1 MGKLKRNTILFNIL
15 GSIALFSVGFS
26 SFYFGSEPPNNRTKL
41 LLDIGDVSVDS
52 IYFQLIDYEPIEYN
66 QSFGLV
72 NDGKFSSEG
81 SFSLIFEFD
90 YINFSE
96 FYNTKTKNFRIMFD
110 FLPNLAISKFATN
123 IICQSIPYGDNSSTA
138 QLLVI
143 SEPDNFSNNGS
154 IKAEFDFK
162 SLVEGYNFFVEF
174 KFIFN
179 DSNNEML
186 NLLSGGSVLNG
197 TFSCKYLE

>member
-26 SFYFGSEPPNNRTKL
+26 SFYFGSEPPNDRTKL

-81 SFSLIFEFD
+81 AFSLIFEFH
-90 YINFSE
+90 YINFYE
-96 FYNTKTKNFRIMFD
+96 FYNTTNFRIIFD

-123 IICQSIPYGDNSSTA
+123 IICQSISYDDNSSTA
-138 QLLVI
+138 QLLEI
-143 SEPDNFSNNGS
+143 SGPYNFSNNGS

-162 SLVEGYNFFVEF
+162 SLVQGYNFFVEL
-174 KFIFN
+174 KFVFN

-186 NLLSGGSVLNG
+186 NLLNGGSVLNG
-197 TFSCKYLE
+197 SFSCQYLE

>member
-1 MGKLKRNTILFNIL
+1 MGKLKRNTILFNVL

-26 SFYFGSEPPNNRTKL
+26 SFYFGSEPPNNITKL
-41 LLDIGDVSVDS
+41 LLDIGDVNVDS

-66 QSFGLV
+66 QSYGLV

-90 YINFSE
+90 YINFYE
-96 FYNTKTKNFRIMFD
+96 FYNTRNFRIKFD

-138 QLLVI
+138 QLLEI
-143 SEPDNFSNNGS
+143 SEAYNFSNDGS
-154 IKAEFDFK
+154 IKAEFDFN
-162 SLVEGYNFFVEF
+162 SLVQGYNFFVEL
-174 KFIFN
+174 KFVFN

-186 NLLSGGSVLNG
+186 NLLNGGSVLNG
-197 TFSCKYLE
+197 SFSCQYLE

>member
-15 GSIALFSVGFS
+15 SSITLFSVGFS
-26 SFYFGSEPPNNRTKL
+26 SFYFGSEPPNDRTNL
-41 LLDIGDVSVDS
+41 SLDIGDISVDS

-90 YINFSE
+90 YINFYE
-96 FYNTKTKNFRIMFD
+96 FYNTRNFRIMFD
-110 FLPNLAISKFATN
+110 FLPNLGISKFATN
-123 IICQSIPYGDNSSTA
+123 IICQSIEYGDNSSTA
-138 QLLVI
+138 QLLEI
-143 SEPDNFSNNGS
+143 SEPYNFSNNGS
-154 IKAEFDFK
+154 IKAEFDFN
-162 SLVEGYNFFVEF
+162 SLVQGYNFFVEL
-174 KFIFN
+174 KFVFN

-186 NLLSGGSVLNG
+186 NLLNGGSVLNG
-197 TFSCKYLE
+197 SFSCQYLE